1 MPRKKSIKNSAQ
13 SFRAATD
20 EICTFV
26 TNVANGQSD
35 QHVTWLYNYG
45 IIRLYREFESL
56 VLDALVGAINND
68 TATVSAGTSIQFP
81 KHLTDEVCE
90 FLIRGTGYFDFKGRS
105 GLISTV
111 KKFVPENHYLLTT
124 IKKPIYR
131 DALERLSALRNFAA
145 HESDQSKRS
154 ALRAIDRK
162 RIQSSGAWLK
172 RATRFATIADRLKD
186 LATEIENAAPY

>member
-1 MPRKKSIKNSAQ
+1 MLQTANP
-13 SFRAATD
+13 
-20 EICTFV
+20 
-26 TNVANGQSD
+26 TNM
-35 QHVTWLYNYG
+35 
-45 IIRLYREFESL
+45 SL
-56 VLDALVGAINND
+56 GDALVGAINND
-68 TATVSAGTSIQFP
+68 TATVSARTSIQFP